1 MKLVTKTDGMIAL
14 IRLQEVS
21 DTRSLEQILENH
33 RIWNHKVMFPVHV
46 AAIKLPDCGTCRY
59 GVLCGRIQEQIDEV
73 RLRIAATKTQLYMSD
88 HTLDQ
93 ALLQWKYEYLVK
105 QEKWLIELMCG
116 KREEEKQEEKQ

>member
-1 MKLVTKTDGMIAL
+1 MTEMLFYIAG
-14 IRLQEVS
+14 
-21 DTRSLEQILENH
+21 
-33 RIWNHKVMFPVHV
+33 
-46 AAIKLPDCGTCRY
+46 AAMMVGVFTLWCAISIERVRREYGTSRY

-73 RLRIAATKTQLYMSD
+73 RLRIAATKTQLNMSD

>member
-1 MKLVTKTDGMIAL
+1 MISAL
-14 IRLQEVS
+14 FYIAGAATVGIFFTLWCVVS
-21 DTRSLEQILENH
+21 VERVKKEYEAS
-33 RIWNHKVMFPVHV
+33 
-46 AAIKLPDCGTCRY
+46 RY
-59 GVLCGRIQEQIDEV
+59 GILYDRIQEQIDEI
-73 RLRIAATKTQLYMSD
+73 RLRIAVTKTQLHMSD

>member
-1 MKLVTKTDGMIAL
+1 
-14 IRLQEVS
+14 
-21 DTRSLEQILENH
+21 
-33 RIWNHKVMFPVHV
+33 
-46 AAIKLPDCGTCRY
+46 
-59 GVLCGRIQEQIDEV
+59 
-73 RLRIAATKTQLYMSD
+73 MSD

>member
-1 MKLVTKTDGMIAL
+1 MISAL
-14 IRLQEVS
+14 FYIAGAATVVIFFTLWCVVS
-21 DTRSLEQILENH
+21 VERVKKEYEAS
-33 RIWNHKVMFPVHV
+33 
-46 AAIKLPDCGTCRY
+46 RY
-59 GVLCGRIQEQIDEV
+59 GILCDRIQEQIDEI
-73 RLRIAATKTQLYMSD
+73 RLRIAVTKTQLHMSD

>member
-1 MKLVTKTDGMIAL
+1 MTEMLFYIAG
-14 IRLQEVS
+14 
-21 DTRSLEQILENH
+21 
-33 RIWNHKVMFPVHV
+33 
-46 AAIKLPDCGTCRY
+46 AAMMVGGFTLWCAISIERVRREYETSRY

-73 RLRIAATKTQLYMSD
+73 RLRIAATKTQLHMSD

>member
-1 MKLVTKTDGMIAL
+1 MIGAL
-14 IRLQEVS
+14 FYIAGAATAGIFFALWCMVS
-21 DTRSLEQILENH
+21 VERVKKEYRTS
-33 RIWNHKVMFPVHV
+33 
-46 AAIKLPDCGTCRY
+46 RY

-116 KREEEKQEEKQ
+116 KREK

>member
-1 MKLVTKTDGMIAL
+1 MTEMLFYIAG
-14 IRLQEVS
+14 
-21 DTRSLEQILENH
+21 
-33 RIWNHKVMFPVHV
+33 
-46 AAIKLPDCGTCRY
+46 AAMMVGVFTLWCAISIERVRREYETSRY
-59 GVLCGRIQEQIDEV
+59 GVLCGRIQKQIDEV

>member
-1 MKLVTKTDGMIAL
+1 MISAL
-14 IRLQEVS
+14 FYIAGAATVGIFFTLWCVVS
-21 DTRSLEQILENH
+21 VERVKKGYEAS
-33 RIWNHKVMFPVHV
+33 
-46 AAIKLPDCGTCRY
+46 RY
-59 GVLCGRIQEQIDEV
+59 GILCDRIQEQIDEI
-73 RLRIAATKTQLYMSD
+73 RLRIAVTKTQLHMSD

>member
-1 MKLVTKTDGMIAL
+1 MIGAL
-14 IRLQEVS
+14 FYIAGAATVGIFFTLWCMVS
-21 DTRSLEQILENH
+21 VERVKKEY
-33 RIWNHKVMFPVHV
+33 
-46 AAIKLPDCGTCRY
+46 GTSRY
-59 GVLCGRIQEQIDEV
+59 GILCGRIQEQIDEI

-116 KREEEKQEEKQ
+116 KREEEKQEEKR

>member
-1 MKLVTKTDGMIAL
+1 MMNLLIFTAGAVTVGVIFAL
-14 IRLQEVS
+14 WCIMSVERVKKEYEAS
-21 DTRSLEQILENH
+21 
-33 RIWNHKVMFPVHV
+33 
-46 AAIKLPDCGTCRY
+46 RY
-59 GVLCGRIQEQIDEV
+59 GILCDRIQEQIDEI
-73 RLRIAATKTQLYMSD
+73 RLRIAVTKTQLHMSD

>member
-1 MKLVTKTDGMIAL
+1 MTEMLFYIAG
-14 IRLQEVS
+14 
-21 DTRSLEQILENH
+21 
-33 RIWNHKVMFPVHV
+33 
-46 AAIKLPDCGTCRY
+46 AAMMV
-59 GVLCGRIQEQIDEV
+59 GVFTLWCAISIERV
-73 RLRIAATKTQLYMSD
+73 RIAATKTQLYMSD

>member
-1 MKLVTKTDGMIAL
+1 MISAL
-14 IRLQEVS
+14 FYIAGAATVGIFFTLWRVVS
-21 DTRSLEQILENH
+21 VERVKKEYEAS
-33 RIWNHKVMFPVHV
+33 
-46 AAIKLPDCGTCRY
+46 RY
-59 GVLCGRIQEQIDEV
+59 GILCDRIQEQIDEI
-73 RLRIAATKTQLYMSD
+73 RLRIAVTKTQLHMSD

>member
-1 MKLVTKTDGMIAL
+1 MISAL
-14 IRLQEVS
+14 FYIAGAATVGIFFTLWCVVS
-21 DTRSLEQILENH
+21 VERVKKEYEAS
-33 RIWNHKVMFPVHV
+33 
-46 AAIKLPDCGTCRY
+46 RY
-59 GVLCGRIQEQIDEV
+59 GILCDRIQEQIDEI
-73 RLRIAATKTQLYMSD
+73 RLRIAVTKMQLHMSD

>member
-1 MKLVTKTDGMIAL
+1 MRETLFYVAGTATVVVICFL
-14 IRLQEVS
+14 WCVISIE
-21 DTRSLEQILENH
+21 
-33 RIWNHKVMFPVHV
+33 KVRREYE
-46 AAIKLPDCGTCRY
+46 TSRY

-116 KREEEKQEEKQ
+116 KRDE